1 MSLSMSSADGRL
13 PVRAAGSRASA
24 ARCRDRHGRFRRWRG
39 VRPAG
44 RVKTLAV
51 WERARSLPLTP
62 VAVDSVQGRGQQLR
76 CGRQVPVGA
85 GGADVA
91 EVGGQQDESPVDV
104 EAAAVG
110 VEQSGGKGVAHVV
123 DTRSAFARSRLN
135 SIVAQQFLEGPL
147 DVAVLLIALGLFRLG
162 LLRRGIPDAV

>member
-1 MSLSMSSADGRL
+1 VC
-13 PVRAAGSRASA
+13 P
-24 ARCRDRHGRFRRWRG
+24 
-39 VRPAG
+39 
-44 RVKTLAV
+44 T
-51 WERARSLPLTP
+51 
-62 VAVDSVQGRGQQLR
+62 
-76 CGRQVPVGA
+76 GA

-110 VEQSGGKGVAHVV
+110 VDQSGDGKGVAHVV

-135 SIVAQQFLEGPL
+135 SSVAQQFLEGPL

-162 LLRRGIPDAV
+162 LPRRGIPDAV